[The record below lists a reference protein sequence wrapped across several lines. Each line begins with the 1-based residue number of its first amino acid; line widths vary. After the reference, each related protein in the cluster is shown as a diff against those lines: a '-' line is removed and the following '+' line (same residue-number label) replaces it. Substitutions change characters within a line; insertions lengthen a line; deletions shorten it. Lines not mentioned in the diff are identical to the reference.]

1 MRPVQATL
9 IISDAMPFFCKF
21 PATSMVGINFSV
33 DEWELNANV
42 G

>member
-1 MRPVQATL
+1 MTSKSFTSSYVVESELAAYP
-9 IISDAMPFFCKF
+9 
-21 PATSMVGINFSV
+21 SMVGINFSV